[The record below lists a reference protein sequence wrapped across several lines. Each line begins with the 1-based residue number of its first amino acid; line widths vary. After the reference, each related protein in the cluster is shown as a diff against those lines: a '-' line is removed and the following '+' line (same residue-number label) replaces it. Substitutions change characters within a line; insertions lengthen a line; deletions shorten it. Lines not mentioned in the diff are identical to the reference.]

1 MKTLLFALCFLG
13 ATAAFGQAVGG
24 VLSAEPMILQLPNHP
39 SQAVQHSMADERNLL
54 GTTNNSSAQG
64 ELPLW
69 EVMPLSRTV
78 PLGDVARAYRKEHA
92 AIKKADKVWSKQG
105 RSEDSGEYIAVK

>member
-1 MKTLLFALCFLG
+1 MKTMLFALCFLG
-13 ATAAFGQAVGG
+13 ATAAFGQATGA

-39 SQAVQHSMADERNLL
+39 ATAVQHLMGDERNLL
-54 GTTNNSSAQG
+54 GTSYPTSAQG

-69 EVMPLSRTV
+69 EVMPLSRTT

-92 AIKKADKVWSKQG
+92 AIKKADKIWSKQG
-105 RSEDSGEYIAVK
+105 RSEDPGEYVAAK